1 MENSETV
8 ENAPDYTTADNL
20 KTDENVLIYTKDEF
34 IYAYIELI
42 LNEKDLG
49 EDHDVPL
56 CSNAFKMEDI
66 EERRKELMESGDAQE
81 LNNNEIG
88 REIFDNYDKDSKFDR
103 YNMNK
108 EGEDLAD
115 PGSPFER
122 GKERNKFDRYKN
134 RNDFFN
140 RDNIMNRN
148 QLDESFDSN
157 SAINGMNKR
166 NNYLLKNQKF
176 SKNTDFKSVGG
187 STTPINQQSNNN
199 EHVMNNLNIYDN
211 LGNNKNN
218 FIKKNNLNN
227 ENAGFTYNNNS
238 ANSNTFGNNNIRESN
253 NANNNKKFIWRKNE
267 RGGVNTGPTSWRFAK
282 SGNNNDSP
290 ITNNNS
296 EVISKMDLKNS
307 NKNYNKNFTNDMK
320 MSASNHSEENYPTN
334 DISRYTNKHNNIKDR
349 NINKREDM
357 YSDFNFN
364 NNSPHA
370 GYNIANNN
378 NNLNDIHNLGTDAN
392 TGVNHL
398 IDRGKKKQ
406 VYQNMGSK
414 FASTNPNNN
423 KSQNILNKNGYNN
436 LDAYLSPNYNNEGD
450 MNNNGNVNL
459 PIDESKYKKYK
470 MFGNNMNSVNNDSNM
485 NEDNK
490 TKNANE
496 YLATNIMNKNND
508 PTKLNMHLN
517 KKTIDPNNKYTYNQM
532 QNQRKFDYNNSSNN
546 INGMYANTSNNA
558 HDPNFDKK
566 NNNFYYA
573 NGNMNPKLATDSSQM
588 QNRSINKERKGEY
601 NNPSNKNL
609 GENINN
615 DNRKGTR
622 NNQMMQ
628 QNSFDSGKSQTNNFS
643 NNSYFNTNRHLKN
656 SDKKNSK
663 NIGEDDWSNIRKK
676 NLEKSKKATDD
687 LIWNKLN
694 EQFDLN
700 SNKGSSIGLVGG
712 IGINTELNNNN
723 DFLKKFSNKLLKQN
737 EDTTKTTN
745 TIDENKNKKDEPTTT
760 NNNNTLTNN
769 EKKKK
774 GKKKGKNDKDKSSNE
789 TDKINNTEDNN
800 QNMKIKNSLENI
812 NPREPSN
819 NNKINNFH
827 KIFDNKKNSNYL
839 FSDSNVNKLYND
851 INNINYINNTVNFH
865 NLNRYNNFNEKKE
878 YILNKLY
885 NNTNKNNL
893 QGDHK
898 DLNKSTNQHRSIWN
912 LSHPYYQSLETST
925 FGNQSGIKKYV
936 DKTPFTEKPQ
946 SRIYPNN
953 NIHRDSTDS
962 INNIRRHLT
971 NTSNTDIS
979 TLLNPQNNNSN
990 FILTKF
996 KGSNTTDIP
1005 QESLLQKIKNKNN
1018 EKNFMYANN
1027 NHPNDTPRPPNINFP
1042 QTTHNTHPY
1051 SFSRNMEINEGYN
1064 NASISSPTNV
1074 NTQTSSIHNNFPD
1087 SQIFDK
1093 LKNRETNTFIDETHA
1108 DDTTSM
1114 NQANKINNMLILNK
1128 MMKMFNIDEKVFN
1141 NLSENKKREII
1152 TQLMLENFNLMN
1164 SQREVNNKQMN
1175 IQNNSNQVS
1184 NPLYIT
1190 STNNKPSTN
1199 EFETKETQSY
1209 VTSPNNTSSVPASY
1223 GENSNIQKDEVEKQ
1237 NNNNKSNI
1245 SKWLNFI
1252 GISGNK
1258 KSKDA
1263 SKNVS
1268 DVNNAKADAVIQS
1281 ANQTDNNNNNRITSN
1296 TEEMGSDSTLFENV
1310 NKNKD
1315 NNSTAHNQMS
1325 NSQIN
1330 YIRTHYASK
1339 DKIDDSTLLSNEQ
1352 THSEKHSNDNT
1363 VTPNDLQTNLNSN
1376 NVDVSRYIEL
1386 INKVNKIKGDVW
1398 QYKDPSGNIQGPFSS
1413 ELMFFWWYSNYF
1425 PHDLP
1430 VRFNQNMQ
1438 WFNFN
1443 DLFPQGTMPFVL
1455 PLIYIKNN
1463 LFKNNNTTQHPSYN
1477 LNIKKDVS
1485 ANQNSSIQDHMK
1497 NDQAL
1502 EINNNNE
1509 LRENYPNSQYES
1521 LLIKQKKEIE
1531 SLLLQ
1536 EKDPQLIEE
1545 IKKQLQ
1551 EVNDLIQNEN
1561 KKNKNIDNDTT
1572 FMFEKNNESNSI
1584 PTHSDNT
1591 NDISNIKYKK
1601 MSKKLENEQANSLKT
1616 NNTKLPDHLDVDQKK
1631 RNETIDTKK
1640 DNNMINYNKNAE
1652 TIQTVPDTT
1661 TSASPTSTSTNIE
1674 KRSNQNKNKNQ
1685 KNVINKNSTVAS
1697 STNKKTEKN
1706 ANTKIDTI
1714 EKVTNTTKE
1723 KTSKNKIK
1731 KNENKSDKDED
1742 TGNKKVDNTKNELEE
1757 KLKNDKEKEKNVD
1770 SHINTDKNVNISN
1783 NVEGKKK
1790 TEKMKWSTTGER
1802 KIEKLVDI
1810 MKGEEKKVNMQ
1821 IKIENSKK
1829 KQENANNN
1837 KNSKKLGWDVNQT
1850 PKNKKNTDNQEF
1862 PNLTPGSGSKQNKTK
1877 QTPKNSTPTAKGDN
1891 TAKVNNNNTNTNTNN
1906 NNNVNNDNKANTK
1919 KAKSKA
1925 EPNDNETKFPP
1936 IAPKGN
1942 KNSNNKK
1949 KPNTEHKE
1957 ITDLKQLTSLC
1968 KLPLDESLLNFLKN
1982 FKKAEEI
1989 YAFLQHSVEDK
2000 KKLTLF
2006 SNEFIKI
2013 NNKNNA
2019 NKISDVNNKKTK

>member
-8 ENAPDYTTADNL
+8 ENPPDYTTTDNL

-56 CSNAFKMEDI
+56 CSNAFKLEDI
-66 EERRKELMESGDAQE
+66 EERRKELMELGEAQD

-88 REIFDNYDKDSKFDR
+88 REIFDNYDKDHKFDR
-103 YNMNK
+103 YNINK
-108 EGEDLAD
+108 EGDDLGD

-140 RDNIMNRN
+140 RDNIMSRN

-166 NNYLLKNQKF
+166 NSYLLKNQKLN
-176 SKNTDFKSVGG
+176 KNTDFKSVGG
-187 STTPINQQSNNN
+187 NTTPINQQSNNN
-199 EHVMNNLNIYDN
+199 DNVMNNLNIYDN

-227 ENAGFTYNNNS
+227 ENAGFTYNNNN

-282 SGNNNDSP
+282 SGNNNDGP

-320 MSASNHSEENYPTN
+320 MSASNNSEENYQTN
-334 DISRYTNKHNNIKDR
+334 DISRYNNKQNNIKDR

-370 GYNIANNN
+370 GYNITNNN
-378 NNLNDIHNLGTDAN
+378 TNLNDIPNIGTDAN

-398 IDRGKKKQ
+398 IDRNKKKQ
-406 VYQNMGSK
+406 VYQNVGSK

-436 LDAYLSPNYNNEGD
+436 LDAYLSPNFNNEGD
-450 MNNNGNVNL
+450 INNNGNANL
-459 PIDESKYKKYK
+459 PMDDSKYKKYK
-470 MFGNNMNSVNNDSNM
+470 MFGNNINTINNDSNI

-496 YLATNIMNKNND
+496 YLSTNIMNKNND

-517 KKTIDPNNKYTYNQM
+517 KKTIYPNNKYTYNNQM

-546 INGMYANTSNNA
+546 INGMYPNTSNNNA

-566 NNNFYYA
+566 NNNFYYT
-573 NGNMNPKLATDSSQM
+573 NSNMNQKMGTDSSQM

-601 NNPSNKNL
+601 NNPSNKSL
-609 GENINN
+609 GENN

-622 NNQMMQ
+622 NSQMIQ
-628 QNSFDSGKSQTNNFS
+628 QNTFDSGKSQTNNFS

-700 SNKGSSIGLVGG
+700 SNKGNSIGLVGG
-712 IGINTELNNNN
+712 IGINTDLNNNN

-737 EDTTKTTN
+737 EDTTKITN
-745 TIDENKNKKDEPTTT
+745 TIDESKNKKDEPTTTT

-774 GKKKGKNDKDKSSNE
+774 GKKKAKNDKDKSSNE

-800 QNMKIKNSLENI
+800 QNMKLKNSLENV

-819 NNKINNFH
+819 NNKINNLH
-827 KIFDNKKNSNYL
+827 KIFDIKKNSNYL
-839 FSDSNVNKLYND
+839 FSDSNVNKLYTD
-851 INNINYINNTVNFH
+851 INNINYINNTINFH
-865 NLNRYNNFNEKKE
+865 NINRYNNFNEKKE

-912 LSHPYYQSLETST
+912 LSHPYHQSMDTSST
-925 FGNQSGIKKYV
+925 YGNQSGIKKFG
-936 DKTPFTEKPQ
+936 DKIPFSEKPQ

-953 NIHRDSTDS
+953 NNLHRDSTDS
-962 INNIRRHLT
+962 INNIHRHLT

-990 FILTKF
+990 FNLTKF
-996 KGSNTTDIP
+996 RASNITDIP

-1018 EKNFMYANN
+1018 EKNFIYPNN
-1027 NHPNDTPRPPNINFP
+1027 NHPNDTSRPPNINFS
-1042 QTTHNTHPY
+1042 HGTHPY

-1064 NASISSPTNV
+1064 NASISTPTNV
-1074 NTQTSSIHNNFPD
+1074 NTQPSSIHNNFPD

-1093 LKNRETNTFIDETHA
+1093 LKNRENTTFIDETHP

-1114 NQANKINNMLILNK
+1114 SQANKINNMLVLNK
-1128 MMKMFNIDEKVFN
+1128 MMKMLNIDEKVFN

-1152 TQLMLENFNLMN
+1152 TQLMLENFNLIN
-1164 SQREVNNKQMN
+1164 SQREVNNKQVN
-1175 IQNNSNQVS
+1175 IQNNSNQVT

-1190 STNNKPSTN
+1190 NTNNKASTN

-1209 VTSPNNTSSVPASY
+1209 VASPNNTSSIPTSY
-1223 GENSNIQKDEVEKQ
+1223 GENCNVQKDEIDEKQ
-1237 NNNNKSNI
+1237 NNNKSNI

-1268 DVNNAKADAVIQS
+1268 DVNIAKVDPTIQS
-1281 ANQTDNNNNNRITSN
+1281 ASQTDNNNRITSN
-1296 TEEMGSDSTLFENV
+1296 AEEMGSDSTPFENV

-1315 NNSTAHNQMS
+1315 NNSIPHNKMS
-1325 NSQIN
+1325 NPQIN

-1339 DKIDDSTLLSNEQ
+1339 DKINDSVLLSNEQ
-1352 THSEKHSNDNT
+1352 AHSEKHSNDNT
-1363 VTPNDLQTNLNSN
+1363 VTTNDLQTNLNSN

-1430 VRFNQNMQ
+1430 VRFSQNMQ

-1463 LFKNNNTTQHPSYN
+1463 LFKNNNNAQHGTYN
-1477 LNIKKDVS
+1477 LNIKKDENT
-1485 ANQNSSIQDHMK
+1485 NQNNNIQDY
-1497 NDQAL
+1497 
-1502 EINNNNE
+1502 INPDTPLKMNNNE
-1509 LRENYPNSQYES
+1509 GRENYPNNQYES

-1551 EVNDLIQNEN
+1551 EVNDLIEN
-1561 KKNKNIDNDTT
+1561 QKNKNIDNDNDTT

-1584 PTHSDNT
+1584 SSHSDNT

-1601 MSKKLENEQANSLKT
+1601 ISKKLENEQASPLKT
-1616 NNTKLPDHLDVDQKK
+1616 NNTKLPDQLDVDQKK
-1631 RNETIDTKK
+1631 QN
-1640 DNNMINYNKNAE
+1640 E
-1652 TIQTVPDTT
+1652 TIQTSPDTT
-1661 TSASPTSTSTNIE
+1661 ISAPQTSTSTNIE
-1674 KRSNQNKNKNQ
+1674 KRSNQTKNKNQ
-1685 KNVINKNSTVAS
+1685 KNVINKKNTVTS
-1697 STNKKTEKN
+1697 SANKK
-1706 ANTKIDTI
+1706 IDAI
-1714 EKVTNTTKE
+1714 EKATNTTKE
-1723 KTSKNKIK
+1723 KTTKNKIK

-1742 TGNKKVDNTKNELEE
+1742 TGNKKVDTTKNELEE
-1757 KLKNDKEKEKNVD
+1757 KIKNDKEKEKSID
-1770 SHINTDKNVNISN
+1770 PHINTDKNVNIPN
-1783 NVEGKKK
+1783 NAEGKKK

-1810 MKGEEKKVNMQ
+1810 MKGEEKKINMQ

-1837 KNSKKLGWDVNQT
+1837 KSNKKLGWDVNQT
-1850 PKNKKNTDNQEF
+1850 PNNKKNTDNQEF

-1877 QTPKNSTPTAKGDN
+1877 QTTKNSTPTTKGDN
-1891 TAKVNNNNTNTNTNN
+1891 AAKVNNNN
-1906 NNNVNNDNKANTK
+1906 NNVSNDNKTNTK
-1919 KAKSKA
+1919 KAKNKA

-1936 IAPKGN
+1936 IAPKAN

-1949 KPNTEHKE
+1949 KPNTDHKE

-2019 NKISDVNNKKTK
+2019 NKISGVNNKKTT

>member
-1 MENSETV
+1 MENNEPV
-8 ENAPDYTTADNL
+8 ENAPDYTTSDNL
-20 KTDENVLIYTKDEF
+20 KTDENVFIYTKDEF

-42 LNEKDLG
+42 LNGKDLG

-56 CSNAFKMEDI
+56 CSNAFKIEDI

-81 LNNNEIG
+81 LINNNELG
-88 REIFDNYDKDSKFDR
+88 REIFDNYDKDNKFDR

-140 RDNIMNRN
+140 RDSIMNRN

-157 SAINGMNKR
+157 SAINSMNKR
-166 NNYLLKNQKF
+166 NSYILKNQKF
-176 SKNTDFKSVGG
+176 TKNPDFKSVGG
-187 STTPINQQSNNN
+187 NTTPINHQSNSN
-199 EHVMNNLNIYDN
+199 ENVMNNLSMYDS

-227 ENAGFTYNNNS
+227 ENAGFAYNNNS
-238 ANSNTFGNNNIRESN
+238 TNSNTFGNNNIRESN

-267 RGGVNTGPTSWRFAK
+267 RGGANTGPTSWRFAK
-282 SGNNNDSP
+282 SGNNNDGP
-290 ITNNNS
+290 ITNNN
-296 EVISKMDLKNS
+296 EAISKMDLKNA

-320 MSASNHSEENYPTN
+320 MSASNHSEENYPIN

-349 NINKREDM
+349 NITKREDM
-357 YSDFNFN
+357 YTDFNFN
-364 NNSPHA
+364 NNSAPT
-370 GYNIANNN
+370 GYSIGNNN
-378 NNLNDIHNLGTDAN
+378 NSLNDIPNLGTDAN

-406 VYQNMGSK
+406 GYQNVGSK
-414 FASTNPNNN
+414 FASTNLNNN
-423 KSQNILNKNGYNN
+423 KSQNMLNKNGYNN
-436 LDAYLSPNYNNEGD
+436 LDAYLSSNYNNEGD

-459 PIDESKYKKYK
+459 PMDESKFKKYK
-470 MFGNNMNSVNNDSNM
+470 TFGNNMNSVNNDS

-517 KKTIDPNNKYTYNQM
+517 KKTIDPNNKYPYNQI
-532 QNQRKFDYNNSSNN
+532 QNQRKYDYNNSSNN
-546 INGMYANTSNNA
+546 INGIYPNTSNNA

-566 NNNFYYA
+566 NNNYYYT
-573 NGNMNPKLATDSSQM
+573 NGNMNPKMGTDSSQM
-588 QNRSINKERKGEY
+588 QNRSTNKERKGEY
-601 NNPSNKNL
+601 NSPSNKNL

-622 NNQMMQ
+622 NSQMMQ
-628 QNSFDSGKSQTNNFS
+628 QNSFDSGKMQTNNFS

-656 SDKKNSK
+656 SDKKGSK

-712 IGINTELNNNN
+712 IGISTDLNNN
-723 DFLKKFSNKLLKQN
+723 DFLKKFSNKLLKPN
-737 EDTTKTTN
+737 EDTTKITS
-745 TIDENKNKKDEPTTT
+745 TIDENKNKQDESTTTTT
-760 NNNNTLTNN
+760 NNNNALTNN

-774 GKKKGKNDKDKSSNE
+774 NKKKTKNDKDKLSNE

-800 QNMKIKNSLENI
+800 QNMKIKDSLENI

-839 FSDSNVNKLYND
+839 YSDSNVNKLYTD
-851 INNINYINNTVNFH
+851 INNINYINNTINFH
-865 NLNRYNNFNEKKE
+865 NLNRYNNFNDKKE
-878 YILNKLY
+878 YVLNKLY

-912 LSHPYYQSLETST
+912 LSYPYYQSLEAST

-936 DKTPFTEKPQ
+936 DKIPFTDKPQ

-953 NIHRDSTDS
+953 NNPHHDSTDS
-962 INNIRRHLT
+962 RNNIRRHLT
-971 NTSNTDIS
+971 TKSSIDMS
-979 TLLNPQNNNSN
+979 TLLNYQNNNSN
-990 FILTKF
+990 FGVTKF
-996 KGSNTTDIP
+996 RGSTTTDIP

-1018 EKNFMYANN
+1018 DQHFK
-1027 NHPNDTPRPPNINFP
+1027 HPNDIPRPPNINFP
-1042 QTTHNTHPY
+1042 QATHDTHPY
-1051 SFSRNMEINEGYN
+1051 PFSRNIGINEGYN

-1074 NTQTSSIHNNFPD
+1074 TTQPSSIHNKFSDP
-1087 SQIFDK
+1087 QIFDK
-1093 LKNRETNTFIDETHA
+1093 LKNRESNTFIDETHA
-1108 DDTTSM
+1108 EETTSM
-1114 NQANKINNMLILNK
+1114 NQANKINNMLILKK
-1128 MMKMFNIDEKVFN
+1128 MMQMFNIDEKVFN
-1141 NLSENKKREII
+1141 NLSENKKREIL
-1152 TQLMLENFNLMN
+1152 TQLMLENFNLVN
-1164 SQREVNNKQMN
+1164 SQKEVNNKQVT
-1175 IQNNSNQVS
+1175 IQNNSNQAS

-1190 STNNKPSTN
+1190 NTNNKATT

-1209 VTSPNNTSSVPASY
+1209 AASPNNTSSVPTSY
-1223 GENSNIQKDEVEKQ
+1223 GENANIQKDEIGEKKS
-1237 NNNNKSNI
+1237 NNNKSNI

-1263 SKNVS
+1263 SKNVP
-1268 DVNNAKADAVIQS
+1268 DINNAKVDAVIQS
-1281 ANQTDNNNNNRITSN
+1281 ANQTDNNNNSNNRITSN

-1310 NKNKD
+1310 NRNKD
-1315 NNSTAHNQMS
+1315 TNSTA
-1325 NSQIN
+1325 QIN

-1339 DKIDDSTLLSNEQ
+1339 DKIDDSILLSNDQ
-1352 THSEKHSNDNT
+1352 THSEKHNNDNT
-1363 VTPNDLQTNLNSN
+1363 VTTNDLQTNLNSN
-1376 NVDVSRYIEL
+1376 NNDVSRYIEL
-1386 INKVNKIKGDVW
+1386 INKVNKIKGNVW

-1425 PHDLP
+1425 PNDLP
-1430 VRFNQNMQ
+1430 VRFSQNMQ
-1438 WFNFN
+1438 WFNFH

-1463 LFKNNNTTQHPSYN
+1463 LFKNNNTTQHGSYN
-1477 LNIKKDVS
+1477 LNIKKDEN
-1485 ANQNSSIQDHMK
+1485 ANQNSNTQDYMK
-1497 NDQAL
+1497 TDSAL
-1502 EINNNNE
+1502 KMNNNNE
-1509 LRENYPNSQYES
+1509 VRENYPNSQYES
-1521 LLIKQKKEIE
+1521 LLIKQQKEIE

-1536 EKDPQLIEE
+1536 EKDPELIEE

-1561 KKNKNIDNDTT
+1561 QKNKNIDNDTT
-1572 FMFEKNNESNSI
+1572 SIFEQHNESNSI

-1601 MSKKLENEQANSLKT
+1601 MSKKLENEQANALKT
-1616 NNTKLPDHLDVDQKK
+1616 STKSPDHLDVDQKK
-1631 RNETIDTKK
+1631 RNETIIDNKK
-1640 DNNMINYNKNAE
+1640 DNNKLNYNKNSE
-1652 TIQTVPDTT
+1652 TLQTVTDTT
-1661 TSASPTSTSTNIE
+1661 ISASPTSASTTIE
-1674 KRSNQNKNKNQ
+1674 KRNNQTKNKKNAVNKN
-1685 KNVINKNSTVAS
+1685 VATTS
-1697 STNKKTEKN
+1697 SANKKAEKN
-1706 ANTKIDTI
+1706 ANTKIDAN

-1723 KTSKNKIK
+1723 KTPKNKIK
-1731 KNENKSDKDED
+1731 KNENKLDKDED
-1742 TGNKKVDNTKNELEE
+1742 TRDKKVDNTNNEVEE
-1757 KLKNDKEKEKNVD
+1757 KVKNNKEKEKNIE
-1770 SHINTDKNVNISN
+1770 SQINSDKNVNIPN
-1783 NVEGKKK
+1783 NAEVKKK

-1810 MKGEEKKVNMQ
+1810 MKGEEKKINMQ

-1829 KQENANNN
+1829 KQENANNKNN
-1837 KNSKKLGWDVNQT
+1837 KKTGWDVNQT
-1850 PKNKKNTDNQEF
+1850 PKSKKNTDNQEF
-1862 PNLTPGSGSKQNKTK
+1862 PNLTPGSGSKQNKAK
-1877 QTPKNSTPTAKGDN
+1877 QTPKNNTPTAKADN
-1891 TAKVNNNNTNTNTNN
+1891 AAKVNNNNNN
-1906 NNNVNNDNKANTK
+1906 STSNDNKASAK
-1919 KAKSKA
+1919 KAKNKV
-1925 EPNDNETKFPP
+1925 EPTDNETKFPP
-1936 IAPKGN
+1936 IVPKGN

-1989 YAFLQHSVEDK
+1989 FAFLQHSVEDK

-2006 SNEFIKI
+2006 ANEFIKI

-2019 NKISDVNNKKTK
+2019 NKISDANNKKMK